1 MIINTA
7 ICVKYNYF
15 CDDDNI
21 DDVMMQQKFW
31 NFSSRRNVGIAV
43 NDIMYYILVVFC
55 INSGQFTLIVA
66 TKSTRTIIYINLK
79 VDQNKII
86 TMFLGM
92 YYEHIWF
99 HFTTLKTRTDVISK
113 NDETCLYSHTRFQGP
128 VSLRLKMSY
137 L

>member
-21 DDVMMQQKFW
+21 DDVMMQHKFW
-31 NFSSRRNVGIAV
+31 NFSSRRTVGIAV

-55 INSGQFTLIVA
+55 IDSGKFTLIVA

-113 NDETCLYSHTRFQGP
+113 NDETCLYSHTQFQE
-128 VSLRLKMSY
+128 
-137 L
+137 